1 MRLTNNIIMRKYLTN
16 LNNSLRTLQDI
27 TNRATTQRRFERAS
41 EDPAAALKV
50 FHVKRDL
57 TRLSIYKSNVGE
69 IQRNL
74 ADIEA
79 TISSLNDI
87 LIEVNAQVTQ
97 GQNTAYDEMERKAIA
112 SVIRNLQ
119 QQVLNNGNAYFAGKY
134 IFGGTNVKEMPFTVD
149 SNGKLLYN
157 GQDVDTGVFSQ
168 DQVYIDIGMGIS
180 MGAEANA
187 NTAYNISYPGH
198 VLLGSGVDENGITNN
213 IYNLMGELA
222 SMFENND
229 LTELDKYANK
239 LQERMRDL
247 LVQYAD
253 VGERSK
259 YVDFILEKLDIDR
272 ENAINKQDSLEHA
285 DIVESFMD
293 YKYQEMAYNAA
304 LQIGSRLMQNS
315 LLDYM
320 R

>member
-16 LNNSLRTLQDI
+16 LNSSLRTLQDI
-27 TNRATTQRRFERAS
+27 SNRAATQRRFERAS

-57 TRLSIYKSNVGE
+57 SRLSIYKSNVE
-69 IQRNL
+69 DIQNNL
-74 ADIEA
+74 TDIEA

-87 LIEVNAQVTQ
+87 LIEVNAQVVQ
-97 GQNTAYDEMERKAIA
+97 GQNITYDEMERKAIA

-119 QQVLNNGNAYFAGKY
+119 QQVLNNGNANFAGKY
-134 IFGGTNVKEMPFTVD
+134 IFGGANVKEMPFTVD

-157 GQDVDTGVFSQ
+157 GQDVDTATFSG
-168 DQVYIDIGMGIS
+168 DAVYIDIGMGVA
-180 MGAEANA
+180 MGSEVNP

-198 VLLGSGVDENGITNN
+198 VLLGSGVDENGISNN
-213 IYNLMGELA
+213 IYNIMGELA
-222 SMFENND
+222 NAFENND
-229 LTELDKYANK
+229 LTNLDVYADK
-239 LQERMRDL
+239 LKDKMSDI

-253 VGERSK
+253 VGEKSK
-259 YVDFILEKLDIDR
+259 YVDFILEKLEIDN
-272 ENAINKQDSLEHA
+272 ENAANKQDSLEHA